1 MTYEIMLKLAKLATD
16 HNKNGKKIDDAELK
30 LIIKEIFKTEQKPEK
45 NISLDFEHNLSIVSL
60 KNLQLSLKSFYKIII
75 SVTKQIYPSDYRNIK
90 PTIFKLHTWV
100 GYDVDGRG
108 DISWSNTF
116 SKRLKVKIEQLKLYL
131 ASIENI
137 LKSSKNISVN
147 KILNSLRRQIFNA
160 VKINEKVY
168 LSISDKKFLNN
179 LPEIKKISN
188 TLHDNT
194 ERLVTNSN
202 LIIKTLEKSIEILDL
217 STSTKDK
224 KTLDDLL
231 LLKIEVSNFGLGLGR
246 TQVRLNANQ
255 LNNAIS
261 KEIDLKGDPDDPSS
275 KRTYLQAISKLIE
288 KVKTVQINF
297 GSILEENMNARRYF
311 MVIKQMFKYIDENQS
326 VRFLIAEC
334 DYALTVMT
342 ALYFSKLFGVDDKI
356 DISPLF
362 ETEKGLASGHEVI
375 SSLLLNKH
383 YKEYILKRKN

>member
-1 MTYEIMLKLAKLATD
+1 M
-16 HNKNGKKIDDAELK
+16 
-30 LIIKEIFKTEQKPEK
+30 
-45 NISLDFEHNLSIVSL
+45 
-60 KNLQLSLKSFYKIII
+60 
-75 SVTKQIYPSDYRNIK
+75 
-90 PTIFKLHTWV
+90 
-100 GYDVDGRG
+100 
-108 DISWSNTF
+108 
-116 SKRLKVKIEQLKLYL
+116 

-168 LSISDKKFLNN
+168 LSISDKNFLNN

-275 KRTYLQAISKLIE
+275 KRTYLSSNLK
-288 KVKTVQINF
+288 IN
-297 GSILEENMNARRYF
+297 
-311 MVIKQMFKYIDENQS
+311 
-326 VRFLIAEC
+326 
-334 DYALTVMT
+334 
-342 ALYFSKLFGVDDKI
+342 
-356 DISPLF
+356 
-362 ETEKGLASGHEVI
+362 
-375 SSLLLNKH
+375 
-383 YKEYILKRKN
+383 

>member
-1 MTYEIMLKLAKLATD
+1 MEEVISHGVILF
-16 HNKNGKKIDDAELK
+16 KKAE
-30 LIIKEIFKTEQKPEK
+30 
-45 NISLDFEHNLSIVSL
+45 S
-60 KNLQLSLKSFYKIII
+60 
-75 SVTKQIYPSDYRNIK
+75 
-90 PTIFKLHTWV
+90 
-100 GYDVDGRG
+100 
-108 DISWSNTF
+108 
-116 SKRLKVKIEQLKLYL
+116 KIEQLKLYL

-168 LSISDKKFLNN
+168 LSISDKNFLNN

-246 TQVRLNANQ
+246 T
-255 LNNAIS
+255 
-261 KEIDLKGDPDDPSS
+261 G
-275 KRTYLQAISKLIE
+275 
-288 KVKTVQINF
+288 
-297 GSILEENMNARRYF
+297 
-311 MVIKQMFKYIDENQS
+311 
-326 VRFLIAEC
+326 
-334 DYALTVMT
+334 
-342 ALYFSKLFGVDDKI
+342 
-356 DISPLF
+356 
-362 ETEKGLASGHEVI
+362 
-375 SSLLLNKH
+375 
-383 YKEYILKRKN
+383 